1 MSDLLELELEGWG
14 SDEPAPPP
22 CYMAAVNEI
31 ARRNRESQRI
41 LTRVRA
47 RLTTLHHVPMPQY
60 DEPSGSF
67 SHATDATESL
77 QHQE

>member
-31 ARRNRESQRI
+31 ARRNRASQRI
-41 LTRVRA
+41 LARVRA
-47 RLTTLHHVPMPQY
+47 RLETFRHVPMPQY

-67 SHATDATESL
+67 AHATDPTEDL
-77 QHQE
+77 DRQE